1 MKKITYLIIG
11 LAFALSACAAAAS
24 HTDQLLVEQ
33 NVKSLPGR
41 VESEMVAEEMGGVG
55 GYAPEPRMPEV
66 ELPANVE
73 RLVIKNADLTIVV
86 ENPAQTMDA
95 IARMA
100 EEMGG
105 FVVSSNLYQT
115 VLESGVEVPRASIT
129 VRVPA
134 ERLSEALAQIESG
147 AGQVLNENISGQ
159 DVTQEYTDL
168 QSRLRNLEQ
177 AEAQLSKIMESATE
191 TEDVLRVYSELN
203 RVREQI
209 EVLKGQIQY
218 YEQSAALSAIS
229 VDIIADAAV
238 QPLTIGGWQPIGVA
252 KDAIQALINTLKFLA
267 NVAIWLALFA
277 LPVALV
283 VYLPVRGI
291 WLLVRR
297 LWIRRRKVRVESEK
311 K

>member
-1 MKKITYLIIG
+1 MLYCLEGEIMMKKIAYLIIG

-24 HTDQLLVEQ
+24 RTEQ
-33 NVKSLPGR
+33 FLGEPALKSLSGR
-41 VESEMVAEEMGGVG
+41 MDGEMAVEEMASVA
-55 GYAPEPRMPEV
+55 GYAPEPALSE
-66 ELPANVE
+66 VE

-86 ENPAQTMDA
+86 KNPAQTMDA
-95 IARMA
+95 ISRMA

-129 VRVPA
+129 IRVPV
-134 ERLSEALAQIESG
+134 ERLSEALAQIKSG
-147 AGQVLNENISGQ
+147 AGQVLSENISGQ

-177 AEAQLSKIMESATE
+177 AEAQLSEIMASATE

-238 QPLTIGGWQPIGVA
+238 QPLTIGGWQPVGVA

-267 NVAIWLALFA
+267 NVA
-277 LPVALV
+277 PVALV
-283 VYLPVRGI
+283 IYLPARGI
-291 WLLVRR
+291 WLLVCR
-297 LWIRRRKVRVESEK
+297 LWNRRRKGRGESEK